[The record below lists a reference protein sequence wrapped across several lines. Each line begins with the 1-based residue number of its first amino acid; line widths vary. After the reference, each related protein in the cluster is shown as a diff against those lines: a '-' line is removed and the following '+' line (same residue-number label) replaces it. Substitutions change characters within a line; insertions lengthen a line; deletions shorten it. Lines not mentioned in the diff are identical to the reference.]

1 MLVRANIYTTLISV
15 LFPAMSKVNS
25 NIQELKALTRK
36 SVSMLSYIIFPL
48 MCGMIAVANNMTV
61 VLYTKKWL
69 PIVPFIYIVCIEA
82 MISVLG
88 TVTLQSI
95 KAYGRS
101 DIMLKM
107 EFIKKEIQMM
117 SATG

>member
-1 MLVRANIYTTLISV
+1 M
-15 LFPAMSKVNS
+15 
-25 NIQELKALTRK
+25 
-36 SVSMLSYIIFPL
+36 
-48 MCGMIAVANNMTV
+48 ANNMTV

-107 EFIKKEIQMM
+107 EFIKKPFMIASLLIAMRYGVYAIALTLPLNTILELFINGIVAKRLIGYNLKLQLLHGR
-117 SATG
+117 SA